1 MLEVLNDFLSGKV
14 LIVLIVGLG
23 SYFTL
28 RSRFVQFR
36 HFAHMFSVFKD
47 SIRSSGGQLSSFQAL
62 MLSLAGRVGAGNI
75 AGVGIAVTLGGP
87 GAVFWMWVTALVGM
101 SSSFFECTLAQVYKR
116 SDGDGLYRGGPAY
129 YIQHGL
135 KLRWMAMVFA
145 VLLLVTYGFAFNGLQ
160 SFTVTHSLENAFN
173 IPVQYSG
180 IALAVL
186 LGLVFIGGIKR
197 IASVSD
203 LLVPV
208 KTLAYIA
215 VTVYVII
222 SQIDLV
228 PGMLATIVKSAF
240 GLEPAF
246 AGLLG
251 SAIVMGVKRGVFAN
265 EAGLGSAP
273 NVAAVASVKHPA
285 AQGVVQAFSVF
296 LDTFVIC
303 TCTALLILLSG
314 FYTPGFEGDGIVL
327 TQNSL
332 AAVVGDWGRTFI
344 SVALSLFVF
353 TCILYNYY
361 LGENAL
367 QFLVGR
373 SKVALLTYRGLVLAL
388 ICWGSMQNLGTVFAF
403 ADITM
408 TCLAFVNLTALAML
422 IKVGLRV
429 MKDYD
434 EQRKAG
440 IEQPVFDGSKF
451 ADLDLDRASWPTA
464 KPAVD
469 AQPQSAPELLSTQ
482 R

>member
-1 MLEVLNDFLSGKV
+1 MLEALNDFLSGKL

-23 SYFTL
+23 GYFTL

-36 HFAHMFSVFKD
+36 HFAHMFSVFKH
-47 SIRSSGGQLSSFQAL
+47 SIRTSGGQLSSFQAL